1 MLRVDSEK
9 ISKRNMTIWE
19 NINWK
24 MASLVTGIQS
34 HGGKVK
40 WKKEKKTLNPKRE

>member
-19 NINWK
+19 KHKLENGVVGYRDTVTRRESK
-24 MASLVTGIQS
+24 MEES
-34 HGGKVK
+34 
-40 WKKEKKTLNPKRE
+40 EENPKP